1 MSPAMAADLLRRWRS
16 AGSVST
22 RFLLGGLSEL
32 CFPPA
37 CVLCHGPLEIK
48 PLPAYRSG
56 NSALCPDCDASLLAT
71 AAVAACDRCARPQP
85 PRAANDAPPQSTTRR
100 AAADEDP
107 HGAAASH
114 SGEPNLCPPCRK
126 GRSKIDRTVALGMYR
141 DVMREAVIAAKRRA
155 FQPLALGLGELLG
168 ERVRSALG
176 ATPIGA
182 VTFIP
187 SHWTRRFHR
196 GGCPA
201 QLLARQVGRAI
212 GAPVLPLLRCTR
224 RTAKQGTLGDA
235 DRGIN
240 VRGAF
245 TAKKNYALLVP
256 RVLVVDD
263 VWTTGSTLQEAAGV
277 IRQAYDAEV
286 FAAVV
291 ARAIGTHLS
300 G

>member
-1 MSPAMAADLLRRWRS
+1 MSRTMADDRLRRWRS
-16 AGSVST
+16 LGSDAG
-22 RFLLGGLSEL
+22 RFLLEGLSEL

-37 CVLCHGPLEIK
+37 CVLCHGPFERGGTQSD
-48 PLPAYRSG
+48 AGASRS
-56 NSALCPDCDASLLAT
+56 LCRECDASLLAT
-71 AAVAACDRCARPQP
+71 AAASACDRCARPQP
-85 PRAANDAPPQSTTRR
+85 PRSATSPESSENALW
-100 AAADEDP
+100 
-107 HGAAASH
+107 
-114 SGEPNLCPPCRK
+114 LCPPCRK
-126 GRSKIDRTVALGMYR
+126 GRSKIDRAVALGTYR
-141 DVMREAVIAAKRRA
+141 DVMREAVVAAKRRVC
-155 FQPLALGLGELLG
+155 QPLALGLGEMLG
-168 ERVRSALG
+168 ERVRTAWG
-176 ATPIGA
+176 AMPVGA

-201 QLLARQVGRAI
+201 QLLARQVGRAV

-224 RTAKQGTLGDA
+224 RTAKQGMLDDA
-235 DRGIN
+235 SRGIN

-245 TAKKNYALLVP
+245 AAKKSYALLMP

-277 IRQAYDAEV
+277 IRQAYRAEV

-291 ARAIGTHLS
+291 ARAVGTHIS

>member
-1 MSPAMAADLLRRWRS
+1 MFPTVAGNRFRRWRS
-16 AGSVST
+16 LGSRSA
-22 RFLLGGLSEL
+22 RFLIDGFSEL

-37 CVLCHGPLEIK
+37 CVLCHGPLEIDDS
-48 PLPAYRSG
+48 RGDESG
-56 NSALCPDCDASLLAT
+56 NSSLCAECEASLRAT
-71 AAVAACDRCARPQP
+71 ATVAACDRCARPQP
-85 PRAANDAPPQSTTRR
+85 PPSTAPPEASAR
-100 AAADEDP
+100 AP
-107 HGAAASH
+107 RSGAAPSWG
-114 SGEPNLCPPCRK
+114 SQPLLCLPCRK
-126 GRSKIDRTVALGMYR
+126 SRSKIDRTVALGMYR
-141 DVMREAVIAAKRRA
+141 DVMREAVVAAKRRA

-168 ERVRSALG
+168 NRVRTAIG
-176 ATPIGA
+176 ETPIGA

-201 QLLARQVGRAI
+201 QLLAGQVGRAV

-224 RTAKQGTLGDA
+224 RTAKQGTLDDA
-235 DRGIN
+235 SRRIN

-277 IRQAYDAEV
+277 IRQRYDAEV

-291 ARAIGTHLS
+291 ARAMGTHSS